1 MILLDADN
9 DPSVIGEDTWELFE
23 VIEESFGVKLGN
35 YFELA
40 GITVGRLAERIDMRT
55 AYPPFDGCLS
65 SAVFYQLRRAF
76 KSVGDVPRTAVRPGT
91 PLRTILPWRSRRADW
106 NTLEM
111 QLGLTLPQLTFP
123 SWLTLLCLVSPAA
136 CLISDRLFLGAWFSW
151 FEVALGSFALTV
163 PVFAAC
169 IPLARSFP
177 TNCDTIA
184 DLAKLVLARN
194 FVVFATKF
202 GSPSAKDVL
211 SSLRLLV
218 ATETGRGLDEIS
230 SETRIPTDLNIY

>member
-1 MILLDADN
+1 MTLLDADN

-40 GITVGRLAERIDMRT
+40 GITVGRLAERIDIQT
-55 AYPPFDGCLS
+55 AYPPSDGCLS

-111 QLGLTLPQLTFP
+111 QL
-123 SWLTLLCLVSPAA
+123 LVSPAA
-136 CLISDRLFLGAWFSW
+136 CLISERLFLGARFSW

-177 TNCDTIA
+177 TNCDTIG

-202 GSPSAKDVL
+202 GSPSEKDVL